1 MMGAIL
7 TPGDVPVSLN
17 EARGWLRMGA
27 SIDDAVVAQLIR
39 AATNICEAFIGCRLI
54 AGAVEEVLSV
64 GPGAVQLGVRPVVG
78 VDTAALL
85 SEEGSETALGDGD
98 YRLAIGRDGTGR
110 LTLSGAV
117 GGGRLR
123 VGYRAGIAAGPNE
136 VPEAIRQGIVRLV
149 QHLHEARDGA
159 GGGPPAAVAALWQPW
174 RRMSLG
180 GAA

>member
-1 MMGAIL
+1 MSGTTA
-7 TPGDVPVSLN
+7 PGDVPVSLN

-54 AGAVEEVLSV
+54 VGPVEELLSV
-64 GPGAVQLGVRPVVG
+64 ASGAVQLGVRPVVG

-85 SEEGSETALGDGD
+85 ADDGSESALGDGD

-110 LTLSGAV
+110 LTLTGAA

-123 VGYRAGIAAGPNE
+123 VGYRAGLAAGSNE

-174 RRMSLG
+174 RRISLG